1 MKSCYFSTLSLPL
14 LVLVCCSAC
23 SGSGTTTPA
32 AKGPTPVEDLP
43 IPDDFAGPIDPEW
56 PPSHPADL
64 EVELHAGRLLRERQ
78 DKGERVNPKVP
89 LFEGDYSNVYASQ
102 GRIGNFDYIESIVG
116 DVESIDAELPLVVL
130 LHGRG
135 GRPSIPYA
143 GMAGDPPVRVFS
155 PRAPDKLGKDG
166 FTWFATWSTSGQT
179 ELLARSIVGRAD
191 ELAPAIQAY
200 SKLRPTRGKPIVAG
214 FSQGGIL
221 TYALVT
227 RYPQLF
233 AAAFPVAGWI
243 PEANLPKP
251 PKKGSTYPLIHA
263 MHGTIDETVPFADGR
278 ATVEALGRLG
288 IKVEFTEVP
297 GVAHVVTPEMGQ
309 TVRGWIGNVLFPGQ
323 RTIRRA
329 ASR

>member
-1 MKSCYFSTLSLPL
+1 MRSAHFRTLSLSL
-14 LVLVCCSAC
+14 VVLVSCAAC
-23 SGSGTTTPA
+23 SGGDRTTSP
-32 AKGPTPVEDLP
+32 KGATPVAELP
-43 IPDDFAGPIDPEW
+43 VPEDFAGPIDPEW

-64 EVELHAGRLLRERQ
+64 EVELRAGALLRERQ
-78 DKGERVNPKVP
+78 DRGEKVNPKEK

-116 DVESIDAELPLVVL
+116 DVDSIDAELPLVVL

-155 PRAPDKLGKDG
+155 PRAPDPLGKNG

-227 RYPQLF
+227 RYPHLF
-233 AAAFPVAGWI
+233 AAAFPVAGWV
-243 PEANLPKP
+243 PESNLPKRP
-251 PKKGSTYPLIHA
+251 DKGSKYPLIHA
-263 MHGTIDETVPFADGR
+263 MHGTTDVTVPFSDGR

-297 GVAHVVTPEMGQ
+297 GVAHEVTPEMGQ

-329 ASR
+329 NSG

>member
-1 MKSCYFSTLSLPL
+1 MRSLYLRPLSLS
-14 LVLVCCSAC
+14 LVILASCAAC
-23 SGSGTTTPA
+23 SGTTTPP
-32 AKGPTPVEDLP
+32 KGPTPVEDLP
-43 IPDDFAGPIDPEW
+43 IPDDYVGPIDPEW

-64 EVELHAGRLLRERQ
+64 EVELRAGRLLRERQ
-78 DKGERVNPKVP
+78 DHGERVNPRET

-116 DVESIDAELPLVVL
+116 DVGSIDDELPLVVL

-135 GRPSIPYA
+135 SRPSIPYA

-155 PRAPDKLGKDG
+155 PRAPDRLGKG

-227 RYPQLF
+227 RYPHLF

-243 PEANLPKP
+243 PEANLPKR
-251 PKKGSTYPLIHA
+251 PKEGSTYPLIHA
-263 MHGTIDETVPFADGR
+263 MHGTIDETVPFAEGR

-288 IKVEFTEVP
+288 IKVEFTTVP
-297 GVAHVVTPEMGQ
+297 GVAHDVTPEMGQ
-309 TVRGWIGNVLFPGQ
+309 RVRGWIGNVLFPGQ
-323 RTIRRA
+323 PTIRRA
-329 ASR
+329 NSR

>member
-1 MKSCYFSTLSLPL
+1 MRSLYLRTLSLS
-14 LVLVCCSAC
+14 LVILASCAAC
-23 SGSGTTTPA
+23 SGGGTTTPP
-32 AKGPTPVEDLP
+32 KGPTPVEDLP
-43 IPDDFAGPIDPEW
+43 IPDDYVGPIDPEW

-64 EVELHAGRLLRERQ
+64 EVELRAGRLLRERQ
-78 DKGERVNPKVP
+78 DQGERVNPRET

-116 DVESIDAELPLVVL
+116 DVESIDDELPLVVL

-155 PRAPDKLGKDG
+155 PRAPDRLGKNG

-200 SKLRPTRGKPIVAG
+200 SRLRPTRGKPIVAG

-227 RYPQLF
+227 RYPHLF
-233 AAAFPVAGWI
+233 AAAFPVAAWI
-243 PEANLPKP
+243 PEANLPKR
-251 PKKGSTYPLIHA
+251 PKEGSTYPLIHA
-263 MHGTIDETVPFADGR
+263 MHGTIDETVPFAEGR

-288 IKVEFTEVP
+288 ITVEFTAVA
-297 GVAHVVTPEMGQ
+297 GVAHEVTPEMGQ
-309 TVRGWIGNVLFPGQ
+309 SVRGWIGNVLFPGQ
-323 RTIRRA
+323 PTIRRA
-329 ASR
+329 NSR

>member
-1 MKSCYFSTLSLPL
+1 MSSHYLRTLSLSVVIL
-14 LVLVCCSAC
+14 AFCGAC
-23 SGSGTTTPA
+23 SGGDTPPP
-32 AKGPTPVEDLP
+32 KGPTPVEQLP
-43 IPDDFAGPIDPEW
+43 IPDDFVGPIDPEW

-64 EVELHAGRLLRERQ
+64 EVELRAGRLLRERQ
-78 DKGERVNPKVP
+78 DQGERVNPRET

-116 DVESIDAELPLVVL
+116 DVESIDDELPLVVL

-155 PRAPDKLGKDG
+155 PRAPDRLGKSG
-166 FTWFATWSTSGQT
+166 FTWFATWTTSGQT

-227 RYPQLF
+227 RYPHLF

-243 PEANLPKP
+243 PEANLPQP
-251 PKKGSTYPLIHA
+251 PKKGSAHPLIHA
-263 MHGTIDETVPFADGR
+263 MHGTSDETVPFADGR

-288 IKVEFTEVP
+288 ITVELTAVP
-297 GVAHVVTPEMGQ
+297 GVAHEVTPEMGQ
-309 TVRGWIGNVLFPGQ
+309 SVRGWIGNVLFPGQ
-323 RTIRRA
+323 PTIRRA
-329 ASR
+329 NSR

>member
-1 MKSCYFSTLSLPL
+1 LSLSL
-14 LVLVCCSAC
+14 LILVSCSAC
-23 SGSGTTTPA
+23 SGDSTAPPS
-32 AKGPTPVEDLP
+32 KGATPVEDLP
-43 IPDDFAGPIDPEW
+43 VPDDFAGPIDPEW

-64 EVELHAGRLLRERQ
+64 EVELRAGRLLRERQ
-78 DKGERVNPKVP
+78 DKGERVNPKVT

-116 DVESIDAELPLVVL
+116 DVDSIDAELPLVVL

-155 PRAPDKLGKDG
+155 PRAPDKLGENG

-227 RYPQLF
+227 RYPHVF
-233 AAAFPVAGWI
+233 TAAFPVAGWI
-243 PEANLPKP
+243 PEANLPQR
-251 PKKGSTYPLIHA
+251 PKKGSTFPLIHA
-263 MHGTIDETVPFADGR
+263 MHGTIDKTVPFADGR
-278 ATVEALGRLG
+278 ATVDALGQLG
-288 IKVEFTEVP
+288 IRVEFTEVP
-297 GVAHVVTPEMGQ
+297 GVAHEVTPEMGQ
-309 TVRGWIGNVLFPGQ
+309 SVRGWIGNVLFPGQ
-323 RTIRRA
+323 PTIRRA

>member
-1 MKSCYFSTLSLPL
+1 MTSLSLRTLSLS
-14 LVLVCCSAC
+14 LVVLAASSGC
-23 SGSGTTTPA
+23 SGSDTTPT
-32 AKGPTPVEDLP
+32 AKGPTPVEHLP
-43 IPDDFAGPIDPEW
+43 IPDDYAGPIDPEW

-64 EVELHAGRLLRERQ
+64 EVELRAGRLLRERQ
-78 DKGERVNPKVP
+78 DKGERVNPKVT

-116 DVESIDAELPLVVL
+116 DVDSIDAELPLVVL

-155 PRAPDKLGKDG
+155 PRAPDKLGENG

-227 RYPQLF
+227 RYPHLF
-233 AAAFPVAGWI
+233 TAAFPVAGWI
-243 PEANLPKP
+243 PEANLPP
-251 PKKGSTYPLIHA
+251 APKKGSTFPLIHA

-278 ATVEALGRLG
+278 ATVEALGRRG